1 MKPFREIRIRPATN
15 GIIVDVGCKPFV
27 YQDNELGS
35 FLVDLKNYLDNP
47 DQIEKEVAEKYGFS
61 LNVPTPTELP
71 RLGLEEQRVPSR

>member
-27 YQDNELGS
+27 YQDNDLPS
-35 FLVDLKNYLDNP
+35 FFTDLNTYLLNP
-47 DQIEKEVAEKYGFS
+47 EQTEKEVAEKYGFP
-61 LNVPTPTELP
+61 LNVPTANELP